1 MIEFPSLGGNWVD
14 LLIISFLL
22 LSLFGG
28 WQRGFLAGLF
38 DLSGFLASFL
48 LALKFYS
55 WGAKFLIANFSLT
68 PGMAKALGFFL
79 LAILAE
85 TLFSL
90 FLSFFYAKIP
100 RKFIRTFENPLLGVL
115 PSLGQTL
122 IFMAFVLTLTL
133 GLPIKGAVKSDILSS
148 KLGGSLVDQTQGVE
162 RQLSQVFGG
171 AIEET
176 LNFFTI
182 KTETRETVD
191 LRFTQKELSVDYT
204 SEKIIFQLVNKER
217 ASRGLKI
224 LDWDGQLQAV
234 AQNHAKD
241 MFEKG
246 YFSHYNPEG
255 LSPAD
260 RLQAAGIN
268 FSVTGENL
276 ALAPSVEI
284 AHRGLIESPG
294 HRANIL
300 SEDFGRVGI
309 GVIDGGVY
317 GKMFTQ
323 EFAD

>member
-1 MIEFPSLGGNWVD
+1 MD

-38 DLSGFLASFL
+38 DLLGFLVSFL
-48 LALKFYS
+48 LALKFYP
-55 WGAKFLIANFSLT
+55 WGAKFLTANFSLS
-68 PGMAKALGFFL
+68 PGIAKALGFFL

-90 FLSFFYAKIP
+90 FLRFFYAKIP

-122 IFMAFVLTLTL
+122 IFTAFILALTL

-148 KLGGSLVDQTQGVE
+148 RLGGLLVSQTQGVE
-162 RQLSQVFGG
+162 RQISQIFGG
-171 AIEET
+171 AVEET

-182 KTETRETVD
+182 KTESRETVD
-191 LRFTQKELSVDYT
+191 LRFTQRELSVDYA
-204 SEKIIFQLVNKER
+204 SEKIMFELVNKER
-217 ASRGLKI
+217 RERGLGE
-224 LDWDGQLQAV
+224 LLRDERLLPV
-234 AQNHAKD
+234 ARAHARD
-241 MFEKG
+241 MFERG
-246 YFSHYNPEG
+246 YFSHYNPDG

-260 RLQAAGIN
+260 RLQAAGID

-284 AHRGLIESPG
+284 AHRGLMESPG

-300 SEDFGRVGI
+300 SGDFGKVGI
-309 GVIDGGVY
+309 GVVDGRVY
-317 GKMFTQ
+317 GKIFVQ
-323 EFAD
+323 EFTN